1 MCLKPVMQILSCL
14 ETSGPRILFGTIFSG
29 VDDSGRSP
37 IFGWHLYLKESEKKE
52 ENYYQQ

>member
-1 MCLKPVMQILSCL
+1 MQILSCL